1 MPLFVIVACWIRLTS
16 TGPVFFRQERIGRF
30 GVPFKIIKFRTMF
43 ANLEP
48 TREITVGRDA
58 RVTDI
63 GRLLRRYK
71 IDELPQLIN
80 VVRGEMS
87 LVGPRPEVSR
97 YVARYPEAVRATILS
112 VPPGITDWASVEF
125 RDESSILGDARDPER
140 VYVEEI
146 LPKEARSLCSL
157 CQRTQLP
164 SRHKSSTRN
173 SDSDYPL
180 RRANLHGRRLT
191 APPSAVGLPV
201 ARPRESPIEAWR
213 IDYNEQRPHGP
224 IGYLTPTAFG
234 VYCQATGTSAT
245 SA

>member
-1 MPLFVIVACWIRLTS
+1 MMNKRIFDFVAATIGLILSVPLFVIVACWIRLTS

-43 ANLEP
+43 ASPEP

-146 LPKEARSLCSL
+146 LPRKLDHYVRYVNERSFLL
-157 CQRTQLP
+157 DIKVLLAT
-164 SRHKSSTRN
+164 
-173 SDSDYPL
+173 
-180 RRANLHGRRLT
+180 LT
-191 APPSAVGLPV
+191 AII
-201 ARPRESPIEAWR
+201 R
-213 IDYNEQRPHGP
+213 
-224 IGYLTPTAFG
+224 
-234 VYCQATGTSAT
+234 
-245 SA
+245 